1 MHPSIRK
8 NTMPSLRVP
17 LAQVLLAIF
26 LVPSVHSFSPRFSFS
41 SDISGRKLFGGYRI
55 VPSPCKSE
63 TDGKHGV
70 CMFNYECAQRKGDVI
85 GACMDGFLFGAC
97 CQLPPGTTFPVETSS
112 LPVKPAFENP
122 STVQTDVYSLVTGST
137 TTPRTATRPS
147 AAAPAASTT
156 TVRIP
161 PPSFTAVRPTPPTF
175 RPADKPSTARPQ
187 ATVIPDEDVQN
198 SASISH
204 ILHLLND
211 SSMAESIPEA
221 GLVLISSSSTQT
233 SAPTQSPQPSLSTW
247 VSVNKSPNNP
257 NTTPHPDHPSFIVTS
272 NDIRPVTAR
281 PTPSAPA
288 PTVIVLGPFEPPSN
302 GQYEVLSRPEI
313 LPVIA
318 EEPSTTSAAPFVTP
332 IFEDGELSV
341 KVHQFVDKIVNSL
354 AGDFQNLEDV
364 VLSNKNITLFASTT
378 PSPTTTTKKPKTS
391 TAKPTKK
398 PASNKPQVE
407 AVEAATQKPTRPSTN
422 KPKPS
427 TSKPKP
433 SAVAN
438 AATTPTTTTT
448 SQPISTDFRREC
460 GVRPLMK
467 SVKNGRIV
475 GGKVATFGA
484 WPWQVLIRESTW
496 LGLFTKNKCGGV
508 LITSKYVITAAHC
521 QPGFLASL
529 VAVFGEYDLSSEL
542 ESRRAIVK
550 NVKRVI
556 IHRSYEPA
564 TFENDIAL
572 LELES
577 SVTFDEHIVPICLP
591 DDNEE
596 FVGRM
601 ATVSGWGRLKY
612 GGGVPSVLQEVQVPI
627 IENNVCQEMFQSANH
642 VKSIIPSFLCAG
654 YATGQKDSCEGD
666 SGGPLM
672 VERDGR
678 WILAGTVSHG
688 IKCAAPYLPGVY
700 MRTTF
705 YKPWL
710 KTITGAR

>member
-1 MHPSIRK
+1 MMPPSIRQ
-8 NTMPSLRVP
+8 MPTLRAS
-17 LAQVLLAIF
+17 LAQVLLAML
-26 LVPSVHSFSPRFSFS
+26 LVPSVHSFSPRFNFNSNS
-41 SDISGRKLFGGYRI
+41 RKLFGGYRI

-63 TDGKHGV
+63 TDGRQGI
-70 CMFNYECAQRKGDVI
+70 CMFNYECAQRQGDVI

-97 CQLPPGTTFPVETSS
+97 CQLPPGASYPGDTSS

-122 STVQTDVYSLVTGST
+122 STVETDVFSLVTGST
-137 TTPRTATRPS
+137 TTMRTPTRPS
-147 AAAPAASTT
+147 PTT

-161 PPSFTAVRPTPPTF
+161 PPSFVATRPTPPTF
-175 RPADKPSTARPQ
+175 SAEKVTQRPQ

-233 SAPTQSPQPSLSTW
+233 SSPTERPQPSLSTW
-247 VSVNKSPNNP
+247 VSVNKSPTNP
-257 NTTPHPDHPSFIVTS
+257 STTQAPSNQPSFIVTS
-272 NDIRPVTAR
+272 NDIRPVTPR

-288 PTVIVLGPFEPPSN
+288 PTVIVLGPFDSQNINPIPD
-302 GQYEVLSRPEI
+302 VISRPPGSI
-313 LPVIA
+313 QSVVA
-318 EEPSTTSAAPFVTP
+318 EEPSTPATPAFVAPTFDDAELTS
-332 IFEDGELSV
+332 

-364 VLSNKNITLFASTT
+364 VLSNKNITLNAATT
-378 PSPTTTTKKPKTS
+378 PAPSTTTKKPLRKPTTPTVKPVKKPTS
-391 TAKPTKK
+391 SKPPVEAVVAETPRPTKK
-398 PASNKPQVE
+398 PAAN
-407 AVEAATQKPTRPSTN
+407 TN
-422 KPKPS
+422 KP
-427 TSKPKP
+427 P
-433 SAVAN
+433 SANKPVKP
-438 AATTPTTTTT
+438 ATVTTTTTTT
-448 SQPISTDFRREC
+448 SRPADFRREC
-460 GVRPLMK
+460 GVRPLVK
-467 SVKNGRIV
+467 SAKKNGRIV
-475 GGKVATFGA
+475 GGKIATFGE
-484 WPWQVLIRESTW
+484 WPWQVLVRESTW

-508 LITSKYVITAAHC
+508 LITSKYVVTAAHC

-542 ESRRAIVK
+542 ESRRAVVK

-577 SVTFDEHIVPICLP
+577 AVPFEEHIVPICLP
-591 DDNEE
+591 DDDED
-596 FVGRM
+596 FTGRM

-627 IENNVCQEMFQSANH
+627 MENNVCQDMFHASGH
-642 VKSIIPSFLCAG
+642 TKTIISSFLCAG
-654 YATGQKDSCEGD
+654 YANGQKDSCEGD

-688 IKCAAPYLPGVY
+688 IKCAAPFLPGVY
-700 MRTTF
+700 MRTTY

-710 KTITGAR
+710 KTITGTS